1 MKKILLDTNSCSALF
16 GGKDKKLKDVLKEA
30 EIVFVS
36 PIVIGELLTGFRA
49 GSRERK
55 NRKILEDF
63 LTDQAVETLDITRET
78 AEIYSQ
84 IKAFLR
90 AKGKP
95 IPTND
100 IWIAAQAIET
110 GSILVSFDRHFS
122 NIVGLRLWE
131 SN

>member
-16 GGKDKKLKDVLKEA
+16 GGKDKKL
-30 EIVFVS
+30 
-36 PIVIGELLTGFRA
+36 
-49 GSRERK
+49 
-55 NRKILEDF
+55 
-63 LTDQAVETLDITRET
+63 
-78 AEIYSQ
+78 
-84 IKAFLR
+84 
-90 AKGKP
+90 